1 VTDPLLLNL
10 QSLAR
15 IGALLNSA
23 EFLFHLA
30 VVFFLLGFAFAARQA
45 ASYCR
50 QRWHEAEAAQLHR
63 RLYARQCEAD
73 DISDELLDYMA
84 GEDEEAGHLCGRSA
98 DCGCE
103 PCETKRHHATI
114 STCVVVQRGEAL
126 T

>member
-1 VTDPLLLNL
+1 VTDSLLLNL
-10 QSLAR
+10 QSLSR

-63 RLYARQCEAD
+63 RLYRRQCDLNEIADEVIQYMEHEDQEGDDAD
-73 DISDELLDYMA
+73 D
-84 GEDEEAGHLCGRSA
+84 GHLCGC
-98 DCGCE
+98 DE
-103 PCETKRHHATI
+103 HETERYHKTL
-114 STCVVVQRGEAL
+114 STCVVVQRGESL

>member
-1 VTDPLLLNL
+1 VTDSLLLNL

-15 IGALLNSA
+15 IGTLLNWA

-63 RLYARQCEAD
+63 RLYAQQCEAD
-73 DISDELLDYMA
+73 DISDELLDYLA
-84 GEDEEAGHLCGRSA
+84 GEDAETANL
-98 DCGCE
+98 CGCE
-103 PCETKRHHATI
+103 VCETERYHRTL
-114 STCVVVQRGEAL
+114 STCVIVQRGEAL